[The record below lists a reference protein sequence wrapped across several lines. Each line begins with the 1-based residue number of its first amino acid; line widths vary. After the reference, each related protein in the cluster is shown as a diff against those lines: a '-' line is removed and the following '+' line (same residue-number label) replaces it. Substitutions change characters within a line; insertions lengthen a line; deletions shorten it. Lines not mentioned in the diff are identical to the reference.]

1 MNHTLIYSLI
11 AAGLIVIALLLT
23 VIFRQLRQEK
33 ARKRKQETDE
43 ARLLQQLEER
53 QAYLSESIRLVAGA
67 ILHDEKMS
75 ATEGCIRLKVLLEN
89 YRPQLLQEDSLGVI
103 VQMHD
108 KTSHIPIKDEWKALP
123 KTLRQSYL
131 QEMEQLEAQHMDAIR
146 GAARALSSGQYLNG

>member
-11 AAGLIVIALLLT
+11 AAGLIVIALLLA

-33 ARKRKQETDE
+33 ARKQKQEADE

-89 YRPQLLQEDSLGVI
+89 YRPQLLQEDSLSVI

-123 KTLRQSYL
+123 KKLRQSYQ
-131 QEMEQLEAQHMDAIR
+131 QEMEQLETQHMEAIR
-146 GAARALSSGQYLNG
+146 GAARVLSSGQYLDG